1 MMMGVRED
9 DPDDESTGTA
19 RAVPPLS
26 LVDDLV
32 EMVGIELVESDSKSD
47 IEVVPEED
55 V

>member
-19 RAVPPLS
+19 RAVPSLS
-26 LVDDLV
+26 PVDDLV